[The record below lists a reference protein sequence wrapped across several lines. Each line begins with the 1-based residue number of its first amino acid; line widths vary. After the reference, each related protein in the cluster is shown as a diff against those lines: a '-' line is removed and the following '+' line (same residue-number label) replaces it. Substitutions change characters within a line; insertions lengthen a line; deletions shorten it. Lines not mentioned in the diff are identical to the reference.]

1 MITKCSCNIQFDRIH
16 IRGSSHG
23 ASRLIRKAYKKSY
36 YMDMVK
42 EAYEMWSTIEEQSG
56 ATLHQYVTK

>member
-1 MITKCSCNIQFDRIH
+1 MITKSSCNIQFDRIH

-23 ASRLIRKAYKKSY
+23 ASRITRKAYSQRHY
-36 YMDMVK
+36 VNMMK

-56 ATLHQYVTK
+56 TTLYQ